1 MACRM
6 LVPPPGIKPKLSA
19 VKARSPNHWTARE
32 CFPGELLKT
41 IATWALSV
49 YSESIVKAF
58 VFAGKRKKNAT
69 GASFLPSS
77 CLECTHVLRSG
88 AATGQPNHKG
98 NLGELLRY
106 P

>member
-6 LVPPPGIKPKLSA
+6 LVPPPGIKPKPSA

-58 VFAGKRKKNAT
+58 VFAGKRKKVRLV
-69 GASFLPSS
+69 SPFFLPPAWNAHR
-77 CLECTHVLRSG
+77 CLG
-88 AATGQPNHKG
+88 PGQPLGSHKG